1 MNKER
6 TPHQYHEWMEAIEDS
21 LDEQVDESK
30 YTHPEIQHVL
40 KLIEKDK
47 VTPEERAKMF
57 DEYGMEAVKQEQIQK
72 IWEEAE
78 KKGKEAGLKE
88 GIKKA
93 EQKANTDKEESARH
107 LLSLGSLTDE
117 QVAETMGLTLEK
129 VKALKE

>member
-1 MNKER
+1 
-6 TPHQYHEWMEAIEDS
+6 MEAIEDS

-47 VTPEERAKMF
+47 VTPQERAKMF
-57 DEYGMEAVKQEQIQK
+57 DEYGMEAVKQEKIQK
-72 IWEEAE
+72 IQKKAKEE
-78 KKGKEAGLKE
+78 GLKE
-88 GIKKA
+88 GKEEGLKEGFKKA